1 MRQTY
6 QLSGAPSEG
15 KSDLEGEYHKLI
27 RLGPPKL
34 TKFERAVII
43 GVRALQLSIGAPPLI
58 DISNLKKDPIEIASK
73 ELEAGALPITIRRRT
88 SGGKEQLIPLE
99 WLLKAE
105 KEVFGD
111 MPQLM

>member
-1 MRQTY
+1 M
-6 QLSGAPSEG
+6 
-15 KSDLEGEYHKLI
+15 EGEYHKLI

-58 DISNLKKDPIEIASK
+58 DISKLKNKDPMEIASK

-99 WLLKAE
+99 WLLRSE

-111 MPQLM
+111 VPQLM